1 MAYGTF
7 RSVAEVAKKF
17 DISVIQGKPFIKR
30 KKLEIPDLLF
40 SIIEDDLSDATN
52 YVSEYAICDALI
64 RPILSVVA
72 RHYTLKIWS
81 HVAYNVDEK
90 KGLIGEPDYLI
101 APLTKYGEMAR
112 PALCIIEAKNDN
124 FDKGWTQVLAEMV
137 ASSLLGATTC
147 YGIVSTG
154 RLWQFGKFENDT
166 FITDANFISATDN
179 LQHVF
184 DTVNWVFDETSK
196 TFI

>member
-7 RSVAEVAKKF
+7 KSVAEVAKKF
-17 DISVIQGKPFIKR
+17 DITVIQGKQFTQH
-30 KKLEIPDLLF
+30 KKLNVPDLLF
-40 SIIEDDLSDATN
+40 SIIEDNLRDATN
-52 YVSEYAICDALI
+52 YVSEHAICDALI
-64 RPILSVVA
+64 HPILSVVA
-72 RHYTLKIWS
+72 RSYSLKIWS

-90 KGLIGEPDYLI
+90 KGLVGEPDYLI

-124 FDKGWTQVLAEMV
+124 FDKGWTQALAEMV

-154 RLWQFGKFENDT
+154 RLWQFGKFENDI
-166 FITDANFISATDN
+166 FMTDSNFISATDN
-179 LQHVF
+179 LQNVI
-184 DTVNWVFDETSK
+184 DTLNWIFDEIS
-196 TFI
+196 

>member
-40 SIIEDDLSDATN
+40 SVIEDDLSDATN

-72 RHYTLKIWS
+72 RNYTLKVWS

-154 RLWQFGKFENDT
+154 RLWQFGKFENYT

-184 DTVNWVFDETSK
+184 DTVNWVFDDISK
-196 TFI
+196 TYE